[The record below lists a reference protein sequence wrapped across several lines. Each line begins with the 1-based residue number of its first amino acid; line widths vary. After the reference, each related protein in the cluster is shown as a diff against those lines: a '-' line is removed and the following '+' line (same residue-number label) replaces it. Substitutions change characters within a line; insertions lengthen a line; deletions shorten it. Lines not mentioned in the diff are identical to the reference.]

1 MKEKKK
7 SLLKY
12 AGEISSPVIKQD
24 DIKKWESDAV
34 KTVNDHFL
42 QRFSEIKKE
51 YSKLIE
57 EFQWNDL
64 VYKSNYSF
72 KPIQGKIYHLYQK
85 DDAKKSLFL
94 SLIGPSEWE
103 MLFIGSFKLL
113 SNNKWEKTDE
123 KLY

>member
-34 KTVNDHFL
+34 KTVNDHFS

-72 KPIQGKIYHLYQK
+72 KPIQGKIYHLYQR
-85 DDAKKSLFL
+85 DDMKKSLFL
-94 SLIGPSEWE
+94 SLIGPKEWH
-103 MLFIGSFKLL
+103 MLYIGSFKLL
-113 SNNKWEKTDE
+113 SNNKWEKIDE
-123 KLY
+123 

>member
-1 MKEKKK
+1 MREKKK

-103 MLFIGSFKLL
+103 MLFIGTFKLL
-113 SNNKWEKTDE
+113 SNNKWEKIDE
-123 KLY
+123 

>member
-12 AGEISSPVIKQD
+12 AGEISSPVIRQD

-34 KTVNDHFL
+34 KSVNDHFS
-42 QRFSEIKKE
+42 QRFDEIKKE
-51 YSKLIE
+51 YSKLID
-57 EFQWNDL
+57 EFKWNDL

-72 KPIQGKIYHLYQK
+72 RPIQGKIYHLYQK
-85 DDAKKSLFL
+85 NDDSKSLFL
-94 SLIGPSEWE
+94 SIIDPNEWD

-113 SNNKWEKTDE
+113 SNNKWEKIDG
-123 KLY
+123 

>member
-34 KTVNDHFL
+34 KTVNDHFS
-42 QRFSEIKKE
+42 QRFNEIKKE

-72 KPIQGKIYHLYQK
+72 KPIQRKIYHLYQR
-85 DDAKKSLFL
+85 DDKKKSLFL
-94 SLIGPSEWE
+94 SLIGPKEWN
-103 MLFIGSFKLL
+103 MLYIGSFKLL
-113 SNNKWEKTDE
+113 SNNKWEKIDE
-123 KLY
+123 

>member
-1 MKEKKK
+1 MREKKK
-7 SLLKY
+7 NLLKY

-34 KTVNDHFL
+34 KTVNDHFS
-42 QRFSEIKKE
+42 QRFNEIKKE

-72 KPIQGKIYHLYQK
+72 KPIQGKIYHLYQR
-85 DDAKKSLFL
+85 DDLKKSLFL
-94 SLIGPSEWE
+94 SLIGPKEWN
-103 MLFIGSFKLL
+103 MLYIVSFKLL
-113 SNNKWEKTDE
+113 SNNKWEKIDE
-123 KLY
+123 

>member
-7 SLLKY
+7 NLLKY
-12 AGEISSPVIKQD
+12 AGEISSPVINQD

-34 KTVNDHFL
+34 KTVNDHFS
-42 QRFSEIKKE
+42 QRFNEIKKE

-72 KPIQGKIYHLYQK
+72 KPIQGKIYHLYQR
-85 DDAKKSLFL
+85 DDEKKSLFL
-94 SLIGPSEWE
+94 SLISPKEWN

-113 SNNKWEKTDE
+113 SNNKWEKIDE
-123 KLY
+123 

>member
-34 KTVNDHFL
+34 KTVNDHFS
-42 QRFSEIKKE
+42 QRFNEIKKE

-64 VYKSNYSF
+64 FISQITRLNQFKVKYITYIKKMMRKNLSF
-72 KPIQGKIYHLYQK
+72 YL
-85 DDAKKSLFL
+85 
-94 SLIGPSEWE
+94 
-103 MLFIGSFKLL
+103 
-113 SNNKWEKTDE
+113 
-123 KLY
+123 

>member
-34 KTVNDHFL
+34 KTVNDHFS
-42 QRFSEIKKE
+42 QKFSEIKKE

-72 KPIQGKIYHLYQK
+72 KPIQGKTYHLYQK

-94 SLIGPSEWE
+94 SLIGHSEWE

-113 SNNKWEKTDE
+113 SNNKWEKIDE
-123 KLY
+123 

>member
-7 SLLKY
+7 NLLKY
-12 AGEISSPVIKQD
+12 AGEISSPVINQD

-34 KTVNDHFL
+34 KTVNDHFS
-42 QRFSEIKKE
+42 QRFNEIKKE

-57 EFQWNDL
+57 EFQWNDF

-72 KPIQGKIYHLYQK
+72 KPIQGKIYHLYQR
-85 DDAKKSLFL
+85 DDEKKSLFL
-94 SLIGPSEWE
+94 SLISPKEWN

-113 SNNKWEKTDE
+113 SNNKWEKIDE
-123 KLY
+123 

>member
-7 SLLKY
+7 NLLKY

-24 DIKKWESDAV
+24 NIKKWESDAV
-34 KTVNDHFL
+34 KTVNDHFS
-42 QRFSEIKKE
+42 QRFNEIKKE

-72 KPIQGKIYHLYQK
+72 KPIQGKIYHLYQR
-85 DDAKKSLFL
+85 DDEKKSLFL
-94 SLIGPSEWE
+94 SLIGPKEWN

-113 SNNKWEKTDE
+113 SNNKWEKLDG
-123 KLY
+123 

>member
-12 AGEISSPVIKQD
+12 AGEISSPIIKQD

-34 KTVNDHFL
+34 KTVNDHFS
-42 QRFSEIKKE
+42 QRFNEIKKE

-72 KPIQGKIYHLYQK
+72 KPIQGKIYHLYQR
-85 DDAKKSLFL
+85 DDEKKSLFL
-94 SLIGPSEWE
+94 SLIGPKEWN

-113 SNNKWEKTDE
+113 SNNKWEKLDG
-123 KLY
+123 

>member
-34 KTVNDHFL
+34 KTVNDHFS
-42 QRFSEIKKE
+42 QRFNEIKKE

-72 KPIQGKIYHLYQK
+72 KPIQGKIYHLYQR
-85 DDAKKSLFL
+85 DDVKKSLLL
-94 SLIGPSEWE
+94 SLIGPKEWN

-113 SNNKWEKTDE
+113 SNNKWEKIDE
-123 KLY
+123 

>member
-34 KTVNDHFL
+34 KTVNDHFS
-42 QRFSEIKKE
+42 QRFNEIKKE

-72 KPIQGKIYHLYQK
+72 KPIQGKIYHLYQR
-85 DDAKKSLFL
+85 DDQKKSLFL
-94 SLIGPSEWE
+94 SLIGPKEWN

-113 SNNKWEKTDE
+113 SNNKWEKLDE
-123 KLY
+123 

>member
-24 DIKKWESDAV
+24 NIKKWESDAV
-34 KTVNDHFL
+34 KTVNDHFS
-42 QRFSEIKKE
+42 QRFNEIKKE

-72 KPIQGKIYHLYQK
+72 KPIQGKIYHLYQR
-85 DDAKKSLFL
+85 DDEKKSLFL
-94 SLIGPSEWE
+94 SLISPSEWE

-113 SNNKWEKTDE
+113 SNNKWEKIDE
-123 KLY
+123 

>member
-34 KTVNDHFL
+34 KTVNDHFS

-72 KPIQGKIYHLYQK
+72 KPIQGKTYHLYKK

-94 SLIGPSEWE
+94 SLISPSEWE

-113 SNNKWEKTDE
+113 SNNKWEKIDE
-123 KLY
+123 

>member
-34 KTVNDHFL
+34 KTVNDHFSH
-42 QRFSEIKKE
+42 RFNEIKKE

-72 KPIQGKIYHLYQK
+72 KPIQGKIYHLYQR
-85 DDAKKSLFL
+85 DDEKKSLFL
-94 SLIGPSEWE
+94 SLIGPKEWN

-113 SNNKWEKTDE
+113 SNNKWEKIDE
-123 KLY
+123 

>member
-34 KTVNDHFL
+34 KRVNDHL
-42 QRFSEIKKE
+42 SQRFNEIKKE

-72 KPIQGKIYHLYQK
+72 KPIQGKIYHLYQR
-85 DDAKKSLFL
+85 DDQKKSLFL
-94 SLIGPSEWE
+94 SLIGPKEWN
-103 MLFIGSFKLL
+103 MLYIGSFKLL
-113 SNNKWEKTDE
+113 SNNKWEKIDE
-123 KLY
+123 

>member
-12 AGEISSPVIKQD
+12 AGEISSPVINQD

-34 KTVNDHFL
+34 KTVNDHFS
-42 QRFSEIKKE
+42 QRFNEIKKE

-72 KPIQGKIYHLYQK
+72 KPIQGKTYHLYQR
-85 DDAKKSLFL
+85 DDEKKSLFL
-94 SLIGPSEWE
+94 SLIGPKEWN

-113 SNNKWEKTDE
+113 SNNKWEKIDE
-123 KLY
+123 

>member
-12 AGEISSPVIKQD
+12 AGEISAPVIKQD

-34 KTVNDHFL
+34 KTVNDHFS
-42 QRFSEIKKE
+42 QRFNEIKKE

-72 KPIQGKIYHLYQK
+72 KPIQGKIYHLYQR
-85 DDAKKSLFL
+85 DDVKKSLFL
-94 SLIGPSEWE
+94 SLIGPKEWN

-113 SNNKWEKTDE
+113 SNNKWEKIDE
-123 KLY
+123 

>member
-1 MKEKKK
+1 MREKKK

-72 KPIQGKIYHLYQK
+72 KPIQGKTYHLYQK

-103 MLFIGSFKLL
+103 MLFIGTFKLL
-113 SNNKWEKTDE
+113 SNNKWEKIDE
-123 KLY
+123 

>member
-34 KTVNDHFL
+34 KTVNDHFS
-42 QRFSEIKKE
+42 QRFNEIKKE

-64 VYKSNYSF
+64 VYKSNYYF
-72 KPIQGKIYHLYQK
+72 KPVQGNIYHLYQRN
-85 DDAKKSLFL
+85 DEKKSLFL
-94 SLIGPSEWE
+94 SLIGPKEWN

-113 SNNKWEKTDE
+113 SNNKWEKIDE
-123 KLY
+123 

>member
-1 MKEKKK
+1 MKEKKN

-12 AGEISSPVIKQD
+12 ASEISSPVIRQD

-34 KTVNDHFL
+34 KSVNDHFS
-42 QRFSEIKKE
+42 QRFDEIKKE
-51 YSKLIE
+51 YSKLID
-57 EFQWNDL
+57 EFKWNDL

-85 DDAKKSLFL
+85 DDDSKSLFL
-94 SLIGPSEWE
+94 SIIDPSEWD

-113 SNNKWEKTDE
+113 SNNKWEKIDG
-123 KLY
+123 

>member
-1 MKEKKK
+1 MKENKK

-34 KTVNDHFL
+34 KTVNDHFS
-42 QRFSEIKKE
+42 QRFNEIKKE

-72 KPIQGKIYHLYQK
+72 KPIQGKTYHLYQR
-85 DDAKKSLFL
+85 DDEKKSLFL
-94 SLIGPSEWE
+94 SLISPKEWN

-113 SNNKWEKTDE
+113 SNNKWEKIDE
-123 KLY
+123 

>member
-1 MKEKKK
+1 MREKKK
-7 SLLKY
+7 NLLKY

-34 KTVNDHFL
+34 KTVNDHFS
-42 QRFSEIKKE
+42 QRFNEIKKE

-72 KPIQGKIYHLYQK
+72 KPIQGKIYHLYQR
-85 DDAKKSLFL
+85 DDLKKSLFL
-94 SLIGPSEWE
+94 SLIGPKEWN
-103 MLFIGSFKLL
+103 MLYIGSFKLL
-113 SNNKWEKTDE
+113 SNNKWEKIDE
-123 KLY
+123 

>member
-12 AGEISSPVIKQD
+12 AGEISSPIIKQD

-34 KTVNDHFL
+34 KNVNDHFS

-64 VYKSNYSF
+64 VYN
-72 KPIQGKIYHLYQK
+72 
-85 DDAKKSLFL
+85 
-94 SLIGPSEWE
+94 
-103 MLFIGSFKLL
+103 
-113 SNNKWEKTDE
+113 
-123 KLY
+123 

>member
-12 AGEISSPVIKQD
+12 AGEISSPVINQD

-34 KTVNDHFL
+34 KTVNDHFS
-42 QRFSEIKKE
+42 QRFNEIKKE

-72 KPIQGKIYHLYQK
+72 KPIQGKIYHLYQR
-85 DDAKKSLFL
+85 DDEKKSLFL
-94 SLIGPSEWE
+94 SLIGPKEWN

-113 SNNKWEKTDE
+113 SNNKWEKIDE
-123 KLY
+123 

>member
-34 KTVNDHFL
+34 KTVNDHFS
-42 QRFSEIKKE
+42 QRFNEIKKE

-72 KPIQGKIYHLYQK
+72 KPIQGKIYHLYQR
-85 DDAKKSLFL
+85 DDKKKSLFL
-94 SLIGPSEWE
+94 SLIGPKEWN
-103 MLFIGSFKLL
+103 MLYIGSFKLL
-113 SNNKWEKTDE
+113 SNNKWEKIDE
-123 KLY
+123 

>member
-34 KTVNDHFL
+34 KTVNDHFS
-42 QRFSEIKKE
+42 QRFNEIKKE

-72 KPIQGKIYHLYQK
+72 KPIQGKIYHLYQI
-85 DDAKKSLFL
+85 DDEKKSLFL
-94 SLIGPSEWE
+94 SLISPKEWN

-113 SNNKWEKTDE
+113 SNNKWEKIDE
-123 KLY
+123 

>member
-12 AGEISSPVIKQD
+12 AGEISSPVIKHD
-24 DIKKWESDAV
+24 DIKKWESGSV
-34 KTVNDHFL
+34 KTVNDHFS
-42 QRFSEIKKE
+42 QRFNEIKKE

-72 KPIQGKIYHLYQK
+72 KPIQGKTYHLYQK
-85 DDAKKSLFL
+85 DNEKKSLFL

-113 SNNKWEKTDE
+113 SNNKWEKIDE
-123 KLY
+123 

>member
-34 KTVNDHFL
+34 KTVNDHFS
-42 QRFSEIKKE
+42 QRFNEIKKE

-72 KPIQGKIYHLYQK
+72 KPIQGKIYHLYQR
-85 DDAKKSLFL
+85 DDEKKSLFL
-94 SLIGPSEWE
+94 SLISPKEWN

-113 SNNKWEKTDE
+113 SNNKWEKIDE
-123 KLY
+123 

>member
-12 AGEISSPVIKQD
+12 AGEISSPFIKQD

-34 KTVNDHFL
+34 KTVNDHFS
-42 QRFSEIKKE
+42 QRFNEIKKE
-51 YSKLIE
+51 YSNLIE

-72 KPIQGKIYHLYQK
+72 KPIQGKIYHLYQR
-85 DDAKKSLFL
+85 DDLKKSLFL
-94 SLIGPSEWE
+94 SLIGPKEWN
-103 MLFIGSFKLL
+103 MLFIGSFRLL
-113 SNNKWEKTDE
+113 SNNKWEKIDE
-123 KLY
+123 

>member
-1 MKEKKK
+1 MREKKK
-7 SLLKY
+7 NLLKY

-34 KTVNDHFL
+34 KTVNDHFS
-42 QRFSEIKKE
+42 QRFNEIKKE

-72 KPIQGKIYHLYQK
+72 KPIQGKIYHLYQR
-85 DDAKKSLFL
+85 DDLKKSLFL
-94 SLIGPSEWE
+94 SLILAYKNILTILK
-103 MLFIGSFKLL
+103 LFHLEIK
-113 SNNKWEKTDE
+113 EI
-123 KLY
+123 